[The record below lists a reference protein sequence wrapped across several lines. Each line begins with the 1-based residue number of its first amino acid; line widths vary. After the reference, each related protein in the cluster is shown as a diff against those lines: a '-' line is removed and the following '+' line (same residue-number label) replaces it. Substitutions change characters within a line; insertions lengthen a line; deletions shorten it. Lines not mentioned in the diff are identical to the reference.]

1 MLARVYA
8 YSYEADRFIE
18 EYFWWIVGSLVL
30 VILGLVG
37 QGKETKKRKQNI
49 YILCIYRYHM
59 IKQSILTN
67 MEKQVINKRLN
78 NEKLT
83 KQDSYYLS
91 KSIRP
96 KLKQIEELSNKN
108 LLQRVQYNPKAKVI
122 EKNVSKFLLKEVKGI
137 KAIILYGSIVQ
148 TNYSKYNDIDVL
160 IITKD
165 KMWENNWKKDDIIND
180 LDDKAKK
187 IVLKL
192 DIQILDIKTFLEI
205 YNSNPSL
212 IYQMKDSKV
221 IYGKIEMPKKI
232 ELPKIVL
239 KMKLDWSDLDSI
251 NPSGEEIYN
260 CIRNTLLV
268 RLILTKI
275 IDNFSLS
282 NYLIE
287 ELGKNLIRNLREN
300 KASKTERKM
309 AIEYLNK
316 INEETLKEINNATW
330 EKIVI

>member
-1 MLARVYA
+1 
-8 YSYEADRFIE
+8 
-18 EYFWWIVGSLVL
+18 
-30 VILGLVG
+30 
-37 QGKETKKRKQNI
+37 
-49 YILCIYRYHM
+49 M
-59 IKQSILTN
+59 IKQSILTD
-67 MEKQVINKRLN
+67 MEKEVINKKLN

-96 KLKQIEELSNKN
+96 KLKQVEELSKKN
-108 LLQRVQYNPKAKVI
+108 LLERVKYNPKAKI
-122 EKNVSKFLLKEVKGI
+122 TEKNITKLILKEVKGV
-137 KAIILYGSIVQ
+137 KAIILYGSVVQ
-148 TNYSKYNDIDVL
+148 TNYSRYNDIDLL

-165 KMWENNWKKDDIIND
+165 KLWENNWRKSDIINN
-180 LDDKAKK
+180 LEDKADKSG
-187 IVLKL
+187 LKL
-192 DIQILDIKTFLEI
+192 DIQLLDARTFLEV
-205 YNSNPSL
+205 YASNLSL
-212 IYQMKDSKV
+212 IYQMKDIKV
-221 IYGKIEMPKKI
+221 IYGKIDIPKTI

-239 KMKLDWSDLDSI
+239 KMKLDWSDLDSV

-260 CIRNTLLV
+260 CIRNTLLI

-287 ELGKNLIRNLREN
+287 ELGKNLIRNLKEN

-309 AIEYLNK
+309 AIEYLNN
-316 INEETLKEINNATW
+316 INKETLKEINNSTW

>member
-1 MLARVYA
+1 
-8 YSYEADRFIE
+8 
-18 EYFWWIVGSLVL
+18 
-30 VILGLVG
+30 
-37 QGKETKKRKQNI
+37 
-49 YILCIYRYHM
+49 M
-59 IKQSILTN
+59 IKQSILTD
-67 MEKQVINKRLN
+67 MEKEVINKKLENR
-78 NEKLT
+78 KLT

-108 LLQRVQYNPKAKVI
+108 LLQRLKYNPKARAI
-122 EKNVSKFLLKEVKGI
+122 DKNVSKFLLKEVKGI

-148 TNYSKYNDIDVL
+148 TNYSKYNDIDLL
-160 IITKD
+160 IITKE
-165 KMWENNWKKDDIIND
+165 KLWEDNWKKNDMIND
-180 LDDKAKK
+180 LEDKAKK
-187 IVLKL
+187 IGLKL

-287 ELGKNLIRNLREN
+287 ELGKNFIRNLREN

>member
-1 MLARVYA
+1 
-8 YSYEADRFIE
+8 
-18 EYFWWIVGSLVL
+18 
-30 VILGLVG
+30 
-37 QGKETKKRKQNI
+37 
-49 YILCIYRYHM
+49 M
-59 IKQSILTN
+59 IKQSILTD
-67 MEKQVINKRLN
+67 MEKEVINKRLN
-78 NEKLT
+78 NKKLT

-108 LLQRVQYNPKAKVI
+108 LLQRVKYNHKAKTI
-122 EKNVSKFLLKEVKGI
+122 ERKIVELILKEIKRV
-137 KAIILYGSIVQ
+137 KAIILYGSVVQ
-148 TNYSKYNDIDVL
+148 TNYSKYNDIDLL

-165 KMWENNWKKDDIIND
+165 KLWENNWKKDDIIND
-180 LDDKAKK
+180 LEDKAEKTG
-187 IVLKL
+187 LKL
-192 DIQILDIKTFLEI
+192 DIQILDIKTFKEI
-205 YNSNPSL
+205 YTSNLSL

-221 IYGKIEMPKKI
+221 IYGKLNIPKRI

-268 RLILTKI
+268 RLILARI

-316 INEETLKEINNATW
+316 INEETLKEINNAKW

>member
-1 MLARVYA
+1 
-8 YSYEADRFIE
+8 
-18 EYFWWIVGSLVL
+18 
-30 VILGLVG
+30 
-37 QGKETKKRKQNI
+37 
-49 YILCIYRYHM
+49 M

-287 ELGKNLIRNLREN
+287 ELGKNFIRNLREN

>member
-1 MLARVYA
+1 
-8 YSYEADRFIE
+8 
-18 EYFWWIVGSLVL
+18 
-30 VILGLVG
+30 
-37 QGKETKKRKQNI
+37 
-49 YILCIYRYHM
+49 M

-67 MEKQVINKRLN
+67 MEKEVINKRLN

-108 LLQRVQYNPKAKVI
+108 LLQRVKYNHKAKII
-122 EKNVSKFLLKEVKGI
+122 ERNITELILKEIEGVKS
-137 KAIILYGSIVQ
+137 IILYGSVVQ
-148 TNYSKYNDIDVL
+148 TNYSKYKDIDLL

-165 KMWENNWKKDDIIND
+165 KVWENNWKKNDIINN
-180 LDDKAKK
+180 LEYKAKK
-187 IVLKL
+187 IGLKL
-192 DIQILDIKTFLEI
+192 DIQILDIKTFQEV
-205 YNSNPSL
+205 YTSNPSL
-212 IYQMKDSKV
+212 IYQMKDSKL
-221 IYGKIEMPKKI
+221 IYGKLNIPKRI

-239 KMKLDWSDLDSI
+239 KMKLDWSDLDSV

-268 RLILTKI
+268 RLILTKV

-309 AIEYLNK
+309 AIDYLNK

>member
-1 MLARVYA
+1 
-8 YSYEADRFIE
+8 
-18 EYFWWIVGSLVL
+18 
-30 VILGLVG
+30 
-37 QGKETKKRKQNI
+37 
-49 YILCIYRYHM
+49 M

-232 ELPKIVL
+232 ELPKIAL

-275 IDNFSLS
+275 IDNFYLS

-300 KASKTERKM
+300 KASKTEKKM
-309 AIEYLNK
+309 AIDYLNK

>member
-1 MLARVYA
+1 
-8 YSYEADRFIE
+8 
-18 EYFWWIVGSLVL
+18 
-30 VILGLVG
+30 
-37 QGKETKKRKQNI
+37 
-49 YILCIYRYHM
+49 M

-67 MEKQVINKRLN
+67 MEKEVINKRLN

-108 LLQRVQYNPKAKVI
+108 LLQRVKYNHKAKII
-122 EKNVSKFLLKEVKGI
+122 ERNIIELILKEIKVVKS
-137 KAIILYGSIVQ
+137 IILYGSVVQ
-148 TNYSKYNDIDVL
+148 TNYSKYNDIDLL
-160 IITKD
+160 IITKN
-165 KMWENNWKKDDIIND
+165 KVWENNWKKKDIINN
-180 LDDKAKK
+180 LEDKAKK
-187 IVLKL
+187 IGLKL
-192 DIQILDIKTFLEI
+192 DIQILDIQTFREV
-205 YNSNPSL
+205 YTSNPSL
-212 IYQMKDSKV
+212 IYQMKDNKV
-221 IYGKIEMPKKI
+221 IYGKLNIPKRI

-275 IDNFSLS
+275 IDNFYLS

-300 KASKTERKM
+300 KASKTEKKM
-309 AIEYLNK
+309 AIDYLNK

>member
-1 MLARVYA
+1 MTNKNV
-8 YSYEADRFIE
+8 
-18 EYFWWIVGSLVL
+18 
-30 VILGLVG
+30 
-37 QGKETKKRKQNI
+37 

-59 IKQSILTN
+59 IKQSILTE
-67 MEKQVINKRLN
+67 MEKEVINKKLN

-96 KLKQIEELSNKN
+96 KLKQIEELSKKN
-108 LLQRVQYNPKAKVI
+108 LLERVGYNPKAKII
-122 EKNVSKFLLKEVKGI
+122 EKNIVKLILKEIKGV
-137 KAIILYGSIVQ
+137 KAIILYGSVVQ
-148 TNYSKYNDIDVL
+148 TNYLRYNDIDLL

-165 KMWENNWKKDDIIND
+165 KLVENNWRKNDIIND
-180 LDDKAKK
+180 LEDKANKAH
-187 IVLKL
+187 LRL

-205 YNSNPSL
+205 YTSNPSL

-221 IYGKIEMPKKI
+221 IYGKIDIPKRI

-239 KMKLDWSDLDSI
+239 KMKLDWSDLNSV

-287 ELGKNLIRNLREN
+287 ELGKNLIRNLKEN
-300 KASKTERKM
+300 KASKTERRM

-316 INEETLKEINNATW
+316 INEETLKEINNAQW

>member
-1 MLARVYA
+1 
-8 YSYEADRFIE
+8 
-18 EYFWWIVGSLVL
+18 
-30 VILGLVG
+30 
-37 QGKETKKRKQNI
+37 
-49 YILCIYRYHM
+49 M
-59 IKQSILTN
+59 IKQSILTE
-67 MEKQVINKRLN
+67 MEKEVINKKLN

-96 KLKQIEELSNKN
+96 KLRQIEEWSKKN
-108 LLQRVQYNPKAKVI
+108 LLERVRYNPKAKII
-122 EKNVSKFLLKEVKGI
+122 ERNITKFILKEIKGVK
-137 KAIILYGSIVQ
+137 AMILYGSVVQ
-148 TNYSKYNDIDVL
+148 TNYSRYKDIDLL

-165 KMWENNWKKDDIIND
+165 KLWENNWKKDDMIND
-180 LDDKAKK
+180 LEDKANKNG
-187 IVLKL
+187 LKL
-192 DIQILDIKTFLEI
+192 DIQLLDVKTFLEV
-205 YNSNPSL
+205 YASNLSL

-221 IYGKIEMPKKI
+221 IYGKLDIPKRI

-239 KMKLDWSDLDSI
+239 KMKLDWSDLDSV

-268 RLILTKI
+268 RLILARI
-275 IDNFSLS
+275 VDNFSLS

-287 ELGKNLIRNLREN
+287 ELGKNLTRNLKEN
-300 KASKTERKM
+300 KASKIEKKM

-316 INEETLKEINNATW
+316 INEETLKEINNAKW